1 MKKILCYGDS
11 NTYGHDPADG
21 THRLDGRWTRFLAQT
36 LGDGYE
42 IIEEG
47 LCGRTTVF
55 NDAYDSG
62 LNGRELL
69 EPIIKTHKP
78 LDLII
83 IMLGTNDLQ
92 LQFNQ
97 NAFGVSRGV
106 ETLLKIAKNPLI
118 YGKKIPEILVVSPIL
133 IDEAISSSF
142 FADIYGA
149 QRAVDISKQL
159 APRIE
164 SIAKLH
170 GAHFMDAAKHAKASA
185 LDGVHMDSENHK
197 KLAYAFADKIKE
209 IGI

>member
-11 NTYGHDPADG
+11 NTYGHNPADCS
-21 THRLDGRWTRFLAQT
+21 RLDGRWTRFLAQT

-55 NDAYDSG
+55 DDSYDSG
-62 LNGRELL
+62 LNGRDLL

-92 LQFNQ
+92 LQFSQ
-97 NAFGVSRGV
+97 NAFGVARGV
-106 ETLLKIAKNPLI
+106 ETLVKIAKNPLI
-118 YGKKIPEILVVSPIL
+118 YGEKIPEILVVSPIL
-133 IDEAISSSF
+133 IDEAIGNSF
-142 FADIYGA
+142 FADIYGV

-164 SIAKLH
+164 TIAKQY
-170 GAHFMDAAKHAKASA
+170 GAHFMDAAKYANASA
-185 LDGVHMDSENHK
+185 LDGVHMDSENHQ
-197 KLAYAFADKIKE
+197 KLARAFADKIKE

>member
-11 NTYGHDPADG
+11 NTYGHNPADCS
-21 THRLDGRWTRFLAQT
+21 RLDGRWTKFLSE
-36 LGDGYE
+36 LIGNGYE

-55 NDAYDSG
+55 DDPFDDG
-62 LNGRELL
+62 LNGLDML
-69 EPIIKTHKP
+69 VPIIKTHKP
-78 LDLII
+78 LDLVI

-106 ETLLKIAKNPLI
+106 ETLVRAAKNPML
-118 YGKKIPEILVVSPIL
+118 YGDTIPEILIVSPIL
-133 IDEAISSSF
+133 IDKAIENSF
-142 FADIYGA
+142 FADIYGTK
-149 QRAVDISKQL
+149 RAVEISKEL
-159 APRIE
+159 SPKIE
-164 SIAKLH
+164 NVAITYNTYFL
-170 GAHFMDAAKHAKASA
+170 DAAKYAKASA

-197 KLAYAFADKIKE
+197 KLAKAFAEKIKE

>member
-11 NTYGHDPADG
+11 NTYGHNPADCS
-21 THRLDGRWTRFLAQT
+21 RLDGRWTRFLAQS
-36 LGDGYE
+36 LGNGYE

-55 NDAYDSG
+55 DDSYDRG
-62 LNGRELL
+62 LNGRDLL

-92 LQFNQ
+92 LQFSQ
-97 NAFGVSRGV
+97 NAFGVARGV
-106 ETLLKIAKNPLI
+106 ETLVKIAKNPLI
-118 YGKKIPEILVVSPIL
+118 YGEKIPEILVVSPIL
-133 IDEAISSSF
+133 IDEAISNSF
-142 FADIYGA
+142 FADIYGV

-164 SIAKLH
+164 TIAKQY
-170 GAHFMDAAKHAKASA
+170 GAHFMDAAKYANASA
-185 LDGVHMDSENHK
+185 LDGVHMDSENHQ
-197 KLAYAFADKIKE
+197 KLARAFADKIKE

>member
-1 MKKILCYGDS
+1 MKRILCYGDS
-11 NTYGHDPADG
+11 NTYGHNPADCS
-21 THRLDGRWTRFLAQT
+21 RLDERWTRFLART

-55 NDAYDSG
+55 DDAYDSG
-62 LNGRELL
+62 LNGCSLL

-78 LDLII
+78 LSLII

-97 NAFGVSRGV
+97 NAFGVARGV
-106 ETLLKIAKNPLI
+106 ETLVKTAKNPLI
-118 YGKKIPEILVVSPIL
+118 YGEKIPEILVVSPIL
-133 IDEAISSSF
+133 IDEAIGNSF
-142 FADIYGA
+142 FADIYGV
-149 QRAVDISKQL
+149 QRAADISKQL

-164 SIAKLH
+164 NIARLH
-170 GAHFMDAAKHAKASA
+170 GAHFMDAAKYAKASP

-197 KLAYAFADKIKE
+197 KLADALADKIKE